1 MAKKSITQKQVELK
15 FFEELGLSTA
25 KQVPSKKNAPG
36 SVWPDHIEFLSDGTE
51 LDHVKDGVYKYVVSE
66 TKLGSMVQLYIKDID
81 NLKRV
86 KLLK

>member
-1 MAKKSITQKQVELK
+1 MKKSITQKQAEIE
-15 FFEELGLSTA
+15 FFEKVGLSKA
-25 KQVPSKKNAPG
+25 VPQKKNAAD
-36 SVWPDHIEFLSDGTE
+36 SVWPDHIEFLSDGSE
-51 LDHVKDGVYKYVVSE
+51 LDHVKDGIYKYVVSE